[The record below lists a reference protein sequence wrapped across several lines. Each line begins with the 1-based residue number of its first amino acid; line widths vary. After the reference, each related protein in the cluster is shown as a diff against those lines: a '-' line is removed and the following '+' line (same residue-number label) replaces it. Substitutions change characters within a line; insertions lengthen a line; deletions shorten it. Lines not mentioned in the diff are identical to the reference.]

1 MSLGAI
7 LLILSL
13 VNLVIYHLSGAM
25 PKVMFP
31 DFQGRSWQEVPRS
44 VHIYETKNLR
54 VYCLQFKNQERKKG
68 KQASITLKLL
78 FHVKK
83 RKHTHTR
90 AFMPD
95 K

>member
-1 MSLGAI
+1 M
-7 LLILSL
+7 
-13 VNLVIYHLSGAM
+13 
-25 PKVMFP
+25 MFP
-31 DFQGRSWQEVPRS
+31 DFQGKSWQDVPRS

-54 VYCLQFKNQERKKG
+54 LYCLQFKNQERKKG

-83 RKHTHTR
+83 STYTHTHTHTR

-95 K
+95 KLRGIRIYIFLVHFTCDLF